1 MGNRGIVRRK
11 NVSDAEASLNI
22 LDQWILSRLNQL
34 NNEVTNGLEKY
45 ELDKATRPFADF
57 IDDLST
63 WYLRRSRDR
72 FKGENEADKASALA
86 TTRFVLLELSKLLAP
101 FMPFVAE
108 DIYLKLNGGLESVHL
123 EKWPTAL
130 KIDNNLLENM
140 KVVRKIASLG
150 LEARSKAKINVRQP
164 LGKLLV
170 KKIQDPRSKI
180 QKDTDLINLIKEEVN
195 VKEVTFDANLST
207 EVELDLDITPE
218 LKEEGELRDL
228 IRAIQDRRKDQ
239 GLTIQDRPTLKIF
252 VEDKT
257 KQIFIEKNKQQLI
270 KAVLLKNIETV
281 EKEEGEEVTSE
292 AIPRD
297 RGSLMSANLAFGSR
311 SLKGTSAVVGKE
323 YEFELKM

>member
-1 MGNRGIVRRK
+1 MADCSKNR
-11 NVSDAEASLNI
+11 
-22 LDQWILSRLNQL
+22 QQPSR
-34 NNEVTNGLEKY
+34 KY
-45 ELDKATRPFADF
+45 ESCAKDCFTWPRSEVEGQDKCQ
-57 IDDLST
+57 
-63 WYLRRSRDR
+63 
-72 FKGENEADKASALA
+72 
-86 TTRFVLLELSKLLAP
+86 
-101 FMPFVAE
+101 
-108 DIYLKLNGGLESVHL
+108 
-123 EKWPTAL
+123 TAA
-130 KIDNNLLENM
+130 
-140 KVVRKIASLG
+140 RKTFG
-150 LEARSKAKINVRQP
+150 QE
-164 LGKLLV
+164 
-170 KKIQDPRSKI
+170 DPRSKI

-297 RGSLMSANLAFGSR
+297 RGSLMSATARVGENFQQKIVRAPEALGSR
-311 SLKGTSAVVGKE
+311 SSKGTSAVVGKE